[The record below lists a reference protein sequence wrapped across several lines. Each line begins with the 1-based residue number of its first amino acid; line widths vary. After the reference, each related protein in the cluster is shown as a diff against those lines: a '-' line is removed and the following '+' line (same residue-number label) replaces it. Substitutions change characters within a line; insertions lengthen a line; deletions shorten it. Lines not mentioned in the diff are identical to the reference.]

1 MPKDYFL
8 LVDVNLKDGHH
19 SIQTV
24 FRMFPHTIRGRDI
37 KNPVHVLQKIAND
50 FGYTL
55 QIGDHYS
62 KFIFKETLKVP
73 KSTGRSPSQLQNDLG
88 SYLRPVDYK
97 PNSSDIALGSS
108 MVTPKVGSSDYD
120 FLDIQIPK
128 LEVQIMTS

>member
-1 MPKDYFL
+1 
-8 LVDVNLKDGHH
+8 
-19 SIQTV
+19 
-24 FRMFPHTIRGRDI
+24 MFPHTIRGRDI
-37 KNPVHVLQKIAND
+37 KNPIHVLQKIAND